1 VQTGKILMANYLF
14 YISQNY
20 SFEILRP
27 LQQAI
32 WARGDRCAWF
42 VEGNQINLKNFEA
55 NETQLASIEAVIDF
69 APLAVFVPGN
79 VVPNFIPGFK
89 VQVFHG
95 LEYKKKGH
103 FRIRDFFD
111 LYCTQGIITTSE
123 FQRLAQL
130 HKNFHV
136 VETGWSKL
144 DPLFKTRAYAVKSKL
159 PVILYAPTFS
169 PNLTSA
175 VECFKEIKRLVDKGE
190 QYWLVKF
197 HPKMNPQW
205 IEMYQQ
211 IKADNFEIV
220 TIDSC
225 LPLLQTADI
234 LLSDTSS
241 MVGEFLL
248 LNKPVVTFKNA
259 NPGNYLINID
269 SPANLEVSIA
279 TGLTKPSKL
288 MQLINN
294 YGQKLHPYSDGK
306 ASHRVLQAVDQLIK
320 EPVELDKKRPIN
332 IFRSLTLRKKLGY
345 WKL

>member
-1 VQTGKILMANYLF
+1 MANYLF

-32 WARGDRCAWF
+32 WDRGDRCAWF
-42 VEGNQINLKNFEA
+42 VEGNQINLKNFET
-55 NETQLASIEAVIDF
+55 NETQLASIEAVMDF

-89 VQVFHG
+89 VQVFHC

-111 LYCTQGIITTSE
+111 LYCTQGEITTNK
-123 FQRLAQL
+123 FMQLAQK

-136 VETGWSKL
+136 VETGWCKL
-144 DPLFKTRAYAVKSKL
+144 DPLFTTEAYPIETQL

-175 VECFKEIKRLVDKGE
+175 IECFEEIKRLVTTGE
-190 QYWLVKF
+190 YYWLVKF

-205 IEMYQQ
+205 IKMFQQ

-225 LPLLQTADI
+225 LPLHQRADI

-259 NPGNYLINID
+259 DPGNYLINID
-269 SPANLEVSIA
+269 SPVNLAVSIA
-279 TGLTKPSKL
+279 TALTRPSKL
-288 MQLINN
+288 MQLIKD
-294 YGQKLHPYSDGK
+294 YKQKLHPFSDGK
-306 ASHRVLQAVDQLIK
+306 ASQRILQAVDELIE
-320 EPVELDKKRPIN
+320 EPVELARKRPIN

>member
-1 VQTGKILMANYLF
+1 MANYLF

-27 LQQAI
+27 LQQAL
-32 WARGDRCAWF
+32 WARGDQCAWF
-42 VEGNQINLKNFEA
+42 VEGNDVNLENFEN
-55 NETQLASIEAVIDF
+55 NETQLTNIEAAIEF
-69 APLAVFVPGN
+69 APIAVFVPGN
-79 VVPNFIPGFK
+79 VVPNFIPGLK

-111 LYCTQGIITTSE
+111 LYCTQGEITTSK
-123 FQRLAQL
+123 FQHLAQI

-136 VETGWSKL
+136 AETGWSKL
-144 DPLFKTRAYAVKSKL
+144 DPLFTTAAYSVESEL

-175 VECFKEIKRLVDKGE
+175 VECFEEIKRLVETGKH
-190 QYWLVKF
+190 YWLVKF
-197 HPKMNPQW
+197 HPKMNPEW

-211 IKADNFEIV
+211 IKADNFEVV

-225 LPLLQTADI
+225 LPLHQRADI
-234 LLSDTSS
+234 LFSDTSS

-259 NPGNYLINID
+259 DPGSYLIDID
-269 SPANLEVSIA
+269 SPEKLEQSIT
-279 TGLTKPSKL
+279 TGLAKPPQL
-288 MQLINN
+288 MQQVEE
-294 YGQKLHPYSDGK
+294 YKQKLHPYSDGK
-306 ASHRVLQAVDQLIK
+306 TSQRILQAVDKLID
-320 EPVELDKKRPIN
+320 EPVRLAKKRPVN
-332 IFRSLTLRKKLGY
+332 IFRSLKLRKKLGY
-345 WKL
+345 WKF

>member
-1 VQTGKILMANYLF
+1 MANYLF

-32 WARGDRCAWF
+32 WDRGDRCAWF
-42 VEGNQINLKNFEA
+42 VEGNQVNLKNFET
-55 NETQLASIEAVIDF
+55 NETQLASIEAVMDF
-69 APLAVFVPGN
+69 APVAVFVPGN

-111 LYCTQGIITTSE
+111 LYCTQGEITTNK
-123 FQRLAQL
+123 FMQLAQI

-136 VETGWSKL
+136 VETGWCKL
-144 DPLFKTRAYAVKSKL
+144 DPLFSTEAYPVETQL
-159 PVILYAPTFS
+159 PVVLYAPTFS

-175 VECFKEIKRLVDKGE
+175 IECFEEIKRLVTTGE
-190 QYWLVKF
+190 HYWLVKF

-225 LPLLQTADI
+225 LPLHQRADI

-248 LNKPVVTFKNA
+248 LKKPVVTFKNA
-259 NPGNYLINID
+259 DPGNYLINID
-269 SPANLEVSIA
+269 SPENLAASLA

-288 MQLINN
+288 MQLIKD
-294 YGQKLHPYSDGK
+294 YKQKLHPYSDGK
-306 ASHRVLQAVDQLIK
+306 ASQRILQAVDQLILK
-320 EPVELDKKRPIN
+320 PVELAKKRPIN
-332 IFRSLTLRKKLGY
+332 IFRSLTLRRKLGY

>member
-1 VQTGKILMANYLF
+1 MANYLF

-42 VEGNQINLKNFEA
+42 VEGNEVNLKIFEN
-55 NETQLASIEAVIDF
+55 NETQLARIEAVIDF

-79 VVPNFIPGFK
+79 VVPNFIPGLK

-111 LYCTQGIITTSE
+111 LYCTQGEITTSK
-123 FQRLAQL
+123 FQHLAQI

-136 VETGWSKL
+136 VETGWTKL
-144 DPLFKTRAYAVKSKL
+144 DPLFTTRAYSVASKL

-175 VECFKEIKRLVDKGE
+175 IECFEEIKQLVATGKH
-190 QYWLVKF
+190 YWLVKF
-197 HPKMNPQW
+197 HPKMNPKW
-205 IEMYQQ
+205 IEMYHQ
-211 IKADNFEIV
+211 IQADNFEV
-220 TIDSC
+220 VAIDSC
-225 LPLLQTADI
+225 LPLLQRADI

-259 NPGNYLINID
+259 DPGNYLIDID
-269 SPANLEVSIA
+269 SPANLADAIA
-279 TGLTKPSKL
+279 TGLTKPVQL
-288 MQLINN
+288 MQQIEEHK
-294 YGQKLHPYSDGK
+294 QKLHPYGDGK
-306 ASHRVLQAVDQLIK
+306 ASQRILQAVDKLIE
-320 EPVELDKKRPIN
+320 EPVELAKKRPVN
-332 IFRSLTLRKKLGY
+332 IFRSLTLRRKLGY